1 VCVYIHIYTLFK
13 LERNTRNNN
22 YNYNNTSLPSFC
34 AFFFRV
40 IYNIHIVT
48 HTKNKNTEKITVRY
62 FYAGEKRKK
71 NGNIVEYR

>member
-1 VCVYIHIYTLFK
+1 M
-13 LERNTRNNN
+13 
-22 YNYNNTSLPSFC
+22 
-34 AFFFRV
+34 

-48 HTKNKNTEKITVRY
+48 HTKNKNTEKITARY